1 MRKYYFLVFLIFT
14 NFNADASNKEII
26 ISKLKNIEN
35 INFNF
40 EQNINNKIESG
51 NCTIQYPKKIFCIY
65 DTNNKK
71 ILISDGKR
79 LVIKTLA
86 SYYQY
91 PLNKTPLN
99 YILDKNF
106 LIKKIRNHNHR
117 VIENEFINFNF
128 IEGENE
134 INIFFDIKNY
144 NLIGWQTLDM
154 YQNIS
159 ITYISLLKINKK
171 IEKNLFQIPDRN

>member
-1 MRKYYFLVFLIFT
+1 MRKYYFLVFLILT
-14 NFNADASNKEII
+14 NFNADASNKENI

-40 EQNINNKIESG
+40 EQNINNKTENG

-65 DTNNKK
+65 KTSNKK
-71 ILISDGKR
+71 ILVSDGKR
-79 LVIKTLA
+79 LVVKTLA

-106 LIKKIRNHNHR
+106 LIKKIRNLNHR
-117 VIENEFINFNF
+117 VIENKFINYNF
-128 IEGENE
+128 IESENE
-134 INIFFDIKNY
+134 INIFFDIRSY

-159 ITYISLLKINKK
+159 ITYISSSKINQK